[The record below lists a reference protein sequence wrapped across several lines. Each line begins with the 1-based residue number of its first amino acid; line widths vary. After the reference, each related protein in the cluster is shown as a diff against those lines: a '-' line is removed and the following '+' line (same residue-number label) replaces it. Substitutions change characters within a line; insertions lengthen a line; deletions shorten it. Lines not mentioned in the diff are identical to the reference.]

1 MSDLGQLLKK
11 ARTQKGMSL
20 DELQDITKIRKRYLE
35 AIEEGNYKVLP
46 GNFYVRAF
54 IKSYSE
60 AVGLEPDEV
69 MRLFRSVIPE
79 TTPEPVIIEPK
90 RRRTT
95 RSSDKASRWTSL
107 LLFIAFPL
115 LILAIIYYYVSNNV
129 TGGDPAAKAPPLTD
143 SVIEEHGQNGE
154 QPVDEPDTSPIEE
167 PDPEPPEPEMELV
180 FVKSEGT
187 TDFYSISNTAEMVV
201 ELEIVGDR
209 CWLSVQKDSNKGEY
223 VERSLN
229 LVRGDKREWT
239 FDSSAYFHFGRASA
253 AIVKVNGQEINM
265 GDSANP
271 RKIQL
276 DFTAPE
282 GASNA

>member
-11 ARTQKGMSL
+11 ARTQKGMTL

-60 AVGLEPDEV
+60 AVGLEPEEV

-79 TTPEPVIIEPK
+79 TNPEPVIIEPK

-95 RSSDKASRWTSL
+95 RSSDKVGKWTSRL
-107 LLFIAFPL
+107 LVIAFPL
-115 LILAIIYYYVSNNV
+115 LIIAIIYYYVSNNV
-129 TGGDPAAKAPPLTD
+129 AGDDPAAKSPPLTD
-143 SVIEEHGQNGE
+143 SVIDEQGQGEE
-154 QPVDEPDTSPIEE
+154 QPIDEPDTPVDE
-167 PDPEPPEPEMELV
+167 PDPEPPEPVMELV
-180 FVKSEGT
+180 FVKSEGS
-187 TDFYSISNTAEMVV
+187 TDYYAISNAAQMVV

-209 CWLSVQKDSNKGEY
+209 CWLSVQRDSSKGEY

-229 LVRGDKREWT
+229 LARGDKREWT
-239 FDSSAYFHFGRASA
+239 FDSSAYLNFGRASA
-253 AIVKVNGQEINM
+253 AVVKVNGQEINM
-265 GDSANP
+265 GDSSNP
-271 RKIQL
+271 RRIQL
-276 DFTAPE
+276 DFTALE
-282 GASNA
+282 SAADA